1 MPMTDRDR
9 LSLQI
14 RKENETE
21 NLKRQALFILRAL
34 ARHSTENGMSEIRQ
48 MGGDGDGTPIGMFAK
63 AATPANS
70 LDVAWQSAA
79 GQAMAQS
86 YLGSIAYRDALTL
99 VLRYCRQ
106 IPEDLPNVLVASGT
120 TADVVN
126 EGAPKAVRHLDIF
139 GEEVEDRK
147 TAALVVMTKE
157 LLREGNTAGFSL
169 FERELTNAVTA
180 AANKA
185 FAMEFVDS
193 NSPTATPGANAFE
206 SLQNALAQ
214 AEPSRGYVVLA
225 DWSLVPGLAMQ
236 SDGRMSVSGGEF
248 VPDLHIIGYEAES
261 SDPQMIVIPA
271 EHCAVWASDFV
282 ARSASHASVMM
293 ADDPTAE
300 GELTSLWQTNSAG
313 LLVERSY
320 RIVTSASAVI
330 VE

>member
-9 LSLQI
+9 LLLQ
-14 RKENETE
+14 
-21 NLKRQALFILRAL
+21 LKQDSNPDLQLRL
-34 ARHSTENGMSEIRQ
+34 AKFVLLTLAKGNVGNAMNEIRE
-48 MGGDGDGTPIGMFAK
+48 MAGVGDVLDHFCK

-70 LDVAWQSAA
+70 LTPAWQAA
-79 GQAMAQS
+79 PGQLLAQT
-86 YLGSIAYRDALTL
+86 YLGSIAHRDALTTT
-99 VLRYCRQ
+99 LRYCRE
-106 IPEDLPNVLVASGT
+106 IPMDLHNVLVASGT
-120 TADVVN
+120 TADVVA
-126 EGAPKAVRHLDIF
+126 EGAPKAIRHLNIA

-147 TAALVVMTKE
+147 VASIVVVTAE
-157 LLREGNTAGFSL
+157 LLRAGNTAGMAL